1 MELSGATLRGFTP
14 SPAQGLPF
22 HAHLFFE
29 GSSRHWRR
37 QIDVDGARALGTVG
51 VISFSAVMNFMTYLM
66 FFGAFEHPNNLKPSS
81 RIRVQDSGADS
92 LMSFQPSS
100 TGYRLDRREHRHQQF
115 DAVFQ
120 PPLQATSAAAGV
132 WA

>member
-1 MELSGATLRGFTP
+1 M
-14 SPAQGLPF
+14 
-22 HAHLFFE
+22 
-29 GSSRHWRR
+29 
-37 QIDVDGARALGTVG
+37 G
-51 VISFSAVMNFMTYLM
+51 VISFSAVINFMTYLM
-66 FFGAFEHPNNLKPSS
+66 FLGAFEHPNNLKLSS
-81 RIRVQDSGADS
+81 PIRVQDSGVDS